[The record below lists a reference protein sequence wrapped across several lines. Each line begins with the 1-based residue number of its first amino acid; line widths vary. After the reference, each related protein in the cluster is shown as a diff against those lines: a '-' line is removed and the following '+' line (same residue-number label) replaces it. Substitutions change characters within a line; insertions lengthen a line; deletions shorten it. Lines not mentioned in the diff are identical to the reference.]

1 MAERRLSP
9 PAIPP
14 PDDVTADDSERS
26 IVVVSEEADALVE
39 SLTSY
44 VEDTVS
50 SLLGSPAAAAGA
62 SADTPSPVEIHQ
74 IPAAAKS
81 AAAAAVLK
89 ARAEDAAQRDGGDGA
104 AFFSCGDCTFGA
116 DSAEQAHPS
125 PPRRPMHMHP
135 SSAAKNST
143 GSRGSSMPPPPRAVT
158 MEEPYFSDELSSVR
172 EMEALKR
179 SVNDMQL
186 TGAMH
191 VASADSSSLSLPAAP
206 ALGVGQHRRTLSNN
220 SRSRSLMTG
229 KLSPEKLAESE
240 HVVHVSSSAA
250 TDTANTA
257 KHSRDESILFAA
269 GPAEADLPPARPEPP
284 EHERWAVASSAVD
297 LSGDWTII
305 ADERFR
311 KQYNAYLANLGFG
324 FVLRNVALGV
334 IGSTTEHTRQTHDGR
349 QLLIRG
355 KNPRGVWERKLVASG
370 YPDFDTHSSLTESVH
385 YEHKKVT
392 VETADSEAVEAE
404 AWWEDGGTVHRS
416 WLRGGKKYGGGDF
429 ESYRY
434 LEEGS
439 NGQVLVCRSIFH
451 PNNKSKPRAEVVWR
465 YKRDK

>member
-1 MAERRLSP
+1 MAERRLSL

-14 PDDVTADDSERS
+14 PDDHTADGSERS

-44 VEDTVS
+44 VEDTVN
-50 SLLGSPAAAAGA
+50 SLLGSPAGT
-62 SADTPSPVEIHQ
+62 DTPSPVEIHQ
-74 IPAAAKS
+74 IPANAS
-81 AAAAAVLK
+81 AALK
-89 ARAEDAAQRDGGDGA
+89 ARANAQRADKSNAPAQRDGGDGA

-116 DSAEQAHPS
+116 DGAEQAHPS
-125 PPRRPMHMHP
+125 PPRRPMHT
-135 SSAAKNST
+135 SSNMRSAMQS
-143 GSRGSSMPPPPRAVT
+143 PPRAVT
-158 MEEPYFSDELSSVR
+158 MEEPYFSDELNSVR

-179 SVNDMQL
+179 SVNDMQM
-186 TGAMH
+186 TGATPD
-191 VASADSSSLSLPAAP
+191 ASFQSLPAAP
-206 ALGVGQHRRTLSNN
+206 ALAVGQHRRTLSNN

-240 HVVHVSSSAA
+240 LDIATNA
-250 TDTANTA
+250 TDTATGTS

-284 EHERWAVASSAVD
+284 EHERWAVASSTVD

-305 ADERFR
+305 ADDRFR

-334 IGSTTEHTRQTHDGR
+334 IGNTTEHTQQTADGR
-349 QLLIRG
+349 RLLIRG
-355 KNPRGVWERKLVASG
+355 KNPRGVWERTLVASG

-385 YEHKKVT
+385 YEHKKIM

-416 WLRGGKKYGGGDF
+416 WLRGGTKYGGGDF

-451 PNNKSKPRAEVVWR
+451 PNDKSKPRAEVVWR
-465 YKRDK
+465 YKRVK